1 MKIFGEAFRARLL
14 PISLTQAAGVACGIA
29 GVKIVS
35 SLVPPEKFA
44 AYGIFLTFTT
54 LGVWI
59 VHAGLIKYLMRAWAA
74 ETDRPALLLT
84 VGREWSKRLPWLG
97 LAAAAGTTSI
107 VYFGGTPVLGTFLT
121 LLTSA
126 SMLSAIACMQAI
138 LQAER
143 SHWSDFVLSAT
154 GSVGR
159 SFAAPL
165 CFILCGRT
173 TWALFLG
180 FATYALIN
188 AATGLGLLRRYLA
201 SSNSREKRSVTLP
214 SVYLG
219 PLFVAL
225 ALATWVLYGIN
236 RWLVAWR
243 FEDVFA
249 GWFTFA
255 GNLGSLVAAVLGG
268 IFIQF
273 FQPSLYALADTGGST
288 ARTLPRRI
296 DVLSASLC
304 ASSVAGLLALWWI
317 SPALMGVLIAEK
329 YRPALEWIL
338 PTGCFAVTIVAS
350 QFYHIMLLAL
360 KKERSC
366 GAMDLTTAGVLILAA
381 TTAVFFGQKVFWWVL
396 VLSPLTT
403 LLVSRTLARAYL
415 NGPDSR

>member
-1 MKIFGEAFRARLL
+1 MNPLRPAFRDRLL
-14 PISLTQAAGVACGIA
+14 PIALSQAAGVACGIG

-44 AYGIFLTFTT
+44 AYGVFLTFTT

-74 ETDRPALLLT
+74 EADRPALLRA
-84 VGREWSKRLPWLG
+84 VRREWAKRLPWLA
-97 LAAAAGTTSI
+97 LAAAAGTVSI
-107 VYFGGTPVLGTFLT
+107 AYFGDTPFITTFLT
-121 LLTSA
+121 LALSA
-126 SMLSAIACMQAI
+126 AMLSAIACMQAI

-143 SHWSDFVLSAT
+143 SHWSDFALSAT

-159 SFAAPL
+159 SFAGPL
-165 CFILCGRT
+165 CFVLLGKE

-180 FATYALIN
+180 FAAYTLVN
-188 AATGLGLLRRYLA
+188 AATGLALLKKYLRRDG
-201 SSNSREKRSVTLP
+201 SEIKDVSLP
-214 SVYLG
+214 AVYLG

-236 RWLVAWR
+236 RWLAAWR
-243 FEDVFA
+243 FDDVFA

-268 IFIQF
+268 IFIQY
-273 FQPSLYALADTGGST
+273 FQPTLYALADTKST
-288 ARTLPRRI
+288 PPNVLPKRI
-296 DVLSASLC
+296 DLLAASLC
-304 ASSVAGLLALWWI
+304 VAAVGGLLALWWV
-317 SPALMGVLIAEK
+317 SPLLMGVLIAEK
-329 YRPALEWIL
+329 YRPALVWIL
-338 PTGCFAVTIVAS
+338 PTGCFALTIVAS

-366 GAMDLTTAGVLILAA
+366 GAMDLTTAAVLIAAA
-381 TTAVFFGQKVFWWVL
+381 TTSVFFGHTVFWWTL

-403 LLVSRTLARAYL
+403 LLVSRSLARMYL
-415 NGPDSR
+415 RQAESN